1 MTISVI
7 IATRN
12 RAPQLASALGAL
24 AAQDRTPGDWEIVI
38 VDNGSTDETA
48 GVVRTAGARMPA
60 PVVYVRET
68 RSGKSHALNTAI
80 GHARG
85 DLLVLTDD
93 DVLPSPGWLSAYAR
107 ALQESAADYA
117 AGRIFP
123 LWEADPPRW
132 MSSRLYGVLAV
143 GDGGPVPLPLGRGVN
158 DQIMPIGANMAVRR
172 HVIERIG
179 GWNTSL
185 GKLQGTLRTG
195 EDHEFALKMV
205 RAGFRGVYVP
215 DASVLH
221 RVPPDRLRLGYFSR
235 WYFDNG
241 AIVAGLDQEFDTG
254 VPKLLGVPRHLWRR
268 FASDLLGAPR
278 ALLLRDAPSATAC
291 VMRVLWFGGYLRG
304 RWGRRQDRAA
314 LGARPA
320 ALPRN

>member
-1 MTISVI
+1 VTISVV

-12 RAPQLASALGAL
+12 RARLLASTLEAL
-24 AAQDRTPGDWEIVI
+24 AAQDRAAEDWEILV
-38 VDNGSTDETA
+38 VDNGSTDETPD
-48 GVVRTAGARMPA
+48 VVRTAGARMSA
-60 PVVYVRET
+60 PVVYVQET
-68 RSGKSHALNTAI
+68 RSGKSHALNTAVSR
-80 GHARG
+80 ARG
-85 DLLVLTDD
+85 DLLLLTDD
-93 DVLPSPGWLSAYAR
+93 DVLPSAGWLNAYDR
-107 ALQESAADYA
+107 AFRESGADYA

-132 MSSRLYGVLAV
+132 MSWRLYGVLAV
-143 GDGGPVPLPLGRGVN
+143 GDGGPLPLPLGRGVN
-158 DQIMPIGANMAVRR
+158 EQIMPIGANMAVRR
-172 HVIERIG
+172 HVLESIG

-215 DASVLH
+215 EASVLH
-221 RVPPDRLRLGYFSR
+221 RVPPDRLRLGYFGR

-241 AIVAGLDQEFDTG
+241 AIVAGLDQEFGTAL
-254 VPKLLGVPRHLWRR
+254 PQLFGVPRHLWRR
-268 FASDLLGAPR
+268 FASDLLGALR
-278 ALLLRDAPSATAC
+278 ALLLRDAPSATAR
-291 VMRVLWFGGYLRG
+291 VMRVLWFAGYLRG
-304 RWGRRQDRAA
+304 RWGRRPDSAA